1 MEMAILKSSRFG
13 ELNSLADA
21 ILETTGDRII
31 MLPKD
36 Q

>member
-1 MEMAILKSSRFG
+1 MEMVIGKTGRLD
-13 ELNSLADA
+13 ELNSIADA
-21 ILETTGDRII
+21 ILEMTSDLII

>member
-1 MEMAILKSSRFG
+1 MDMAISKTSRLG

-21 ILETTGDRII
+21 ILEMTGDRII